1 MAIFNSYVKLPEGTW
16 MKRQRSYFLYCNV
29 ITCSSANLA
38 ESPRRHGDR
47 SFDSLCAGH
56 HRGTGSHIHPERRL
70 HEGVDNGN
78 NVWGNH
84 RRYDVWCTGRRDL
97 YRKIYVVFTMGWPN
111 QICRV
116 SHFGLLFGFGQDPI
130 FNIIWKIVYMMYIMY
145 INNNQ
150 YVQLPLK

>member
-1 MAIFNSYVKLPEGTW
+1 

-97 YRKIYVVFTMGWPN
+97 YRNLCGFHPGLTKSNLQSFTLWPVVWFRSRPYIQHHLENGLYDVYYV
-111 QICRV
+111 
-116 SHFGLLFGFGQDPI
+116 
-130 FNIIWKIVYMMYIMY
+130 YIG
-145 INNNQ
+145 
-150 YVQLPLK
+150 PG